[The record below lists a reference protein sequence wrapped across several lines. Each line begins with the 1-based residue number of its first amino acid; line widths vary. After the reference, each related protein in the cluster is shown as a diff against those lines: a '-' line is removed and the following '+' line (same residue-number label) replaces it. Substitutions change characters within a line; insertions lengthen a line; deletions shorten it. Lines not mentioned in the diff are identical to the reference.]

1 LKKETIKISGMSCNH
16 CVMRVTDA
24 LKGLDGVKDASV
36 SLDDGGKAVVS
47 YDETRL
53 DKAKI
58 TEAISGA
65 GYTPEG

>member
-47 YDETRL
+47 YDEARL

-58 TEAISGA
+58 TEAISEA